1 MAPTF
6 IQNLIPRRE
15 KTEREESLFQTFR
28 SLTFVQWA
36 LFFSGWLAWTC
47 DAIDF
52 FSVSLSVSRLQ
63 VAFNRSTSDLTTS
76 ITLTL
81 LFRSLGAVIFGI
93 ISDRYGRKW
102 PLVINLLLCSVLELG
117 SSFVQTFQQ
126 FLALRSLFGIAMG
139 GIWGLSASTALENM
153 PVAARGIISGVLQQ
167 GYAVGYLIAAVVNLG
182 LVPNNPHTWRALF
195 WFGSAVSFVAAVIR
209 ALLPESAVF
218 LRAKAAR
225 KELEAREGKTTGGPS
240 KTKVFF
246 HETGQMLKSHWLLCI
261 YAVLL
266 MAGFNFL
273 SHGSQDLYPTY
284 LQESKLFTSH
294 QATVA
299 TIIGNCGAIAGG
311 VMAGYLSQHLG
322 RRLTIIIF
330 VLLVGAFIPLW
341 ILPSGF
347 GKLAAGAFCVQF
359 GVQGAWGVI
368 PIFLAEMS
376 PPAFRATF
384 PGVAYQLGNMIS
396 SASAQIE
403 ATGGENLRTTTQG
416 KDVPDYAKVQ
426 GIFLGCVAAYLVVVT
441 IFGPE
446 HHGSEFE
453 KHKTAFEEGGGEDN
467 AYVEE
472 DVLPQPSHHGIT
484 EESPG
489 ERQRGSDSFDDARAE
504 KPDVQTIEK
513 V

>member
-1 MAPTF
+1 MAPAF
-6 IQNLIPRRE
+6 LRNLVPVRE
-15 KTEREESLFQTFR
+15 KTERQESLLTTFR
-28 SLTFVQWA
+28 KLTFVQWA

-52 FSVSLSVSRLQ
+52 FSVSLSVTRLTEQ
-63 VAFNRSTSDLTTS
+63 FGKTTNDLTTS

-102 PLVINLLLCSVLELG
+102 PLVCNLLLCCVLELG
-117 SSFVQTFQQ
+117 SAFVNTFPQ
-126 FLALRSLFGIAMG
+126 FLACRSLFGVAMG

-182 LVPNNPHTWRALF
+182 LVPHNPHSWRALF

-209 ALLPESAVF
+209 ACLPESAVF

-225 KELEAREGKTTGGPS
+225 KAAEEREGVKAGPS
-240 KTKVFF
+240 KTKVFI
-246 HETGQMLKSHWLLCI
+246 HETKQMLKTHWLLCI

-266 MAGFNFL
+266 MTGFNFL

-284 LQESKLFTSH
+284 LQKSKLLTAH
-294 QATVA
+294 QSTVA

-311 VMAGYLSQHLG
+311 VVAGYASQHIG
-322 RRLTIIIF
+322 RRLTIIIC

-341 ILPSGF
+341 ILPDGF

-359 GVQGAWGVI
+359 GVQGAWGVV

-384 PGVAYQLGNMIS
+384 PGVAYQLGNMVS

-403 ATGGENLRTTTQG
+403 ATGGDHLKTTVRGQV
-416 KDVPDYAKVQ
+416 VPDYAKVQ
-426 GIFLGCVAAYLVVVT
+426 GIFLGVVSAYLIIVT

-453 KHKTAFEEGGGEDN
+453 KHKAAFEEGGGDDN

-472 DVLPQPSHHGIT
+472 DVLGNTRAHGI
-484 EESPG
+484 EEGPR
-489 ERQRGSDSFDDARAE
+489 EKNRDSRSTFE
-504 KPDVQTIEK
+504 ENTKPEVQQIEK
-513 V
+513 A

>member
-1 MAPTF
+1 MAPAF
-6 IQNLIPRRE
+6 IRNLIPRHE
-15 KTEREESLFQTFR
+15 KAEREESLLQTFR
-28 SLTFVQWA
+28 NLTFVQWA

-81 LFRSLGAVIFGI
+81 LFRSLGAVVFGI

-102 PLVINLLLCSVLELG
+102 PLVINLLLCSARFQFRSNIRTIPGLALLVRSRYGRHLG
-117 SSFVQTFQQ
+117 SFR
-126 FLALRSLFGIAMG
+126 LD
-139 GIWGLSASTALENM
+139 
-153 PVAARGIISGVLQQ
+153 
-167 GYAVGYLIAAVVNLG
+167 
-182 LVPNNPHTWRALF
+182 
-195 WFGSAVSFVAAVIR
+195 
-209 ALLPESAVF
+209 
-218 LRAKAAR
+218 
-225 KELEAREGKTTGGPS
+225 
-240 KTKVFF
+240 
-246 HETGQMLKSHWLLCI
+246 CI
-261 YAVLL
+261 
-266 MAGFNFL
+266 GEH
-273 SHGSQDLYPTY
+273 SRR
-284 LQESKLFTSH
+284 
-294 QATVA
+294 
-299 TIIGNCGAIAGG
+299 
-311 VMAGYLSQHLG
+311 LG

-341 ILPSGF
+341 IIPSGF
-347 GKLAAGAFCVQF
+347 GKLSAGAFCVQF

-403 ATGGENLRTTTQG
+403 ATGGEHLRTTAQG

-453 KHKTAFEEGGGEDN
+453 KHKTAFEEGGGADN

-472 DVLPQPSHHGIT
+472 DVLPRPSHHGIT
-484 EESPG
+484 EETPR
-489 ERQRGSDSFDDARAE
+489 EQRGSGSFDESKGE
-504 KPDVQTIEK
+504 KPEVQTIEK